1 MNRYKESMD
10 MITLA
15 PSADERI
22 RRNIQAAANQS
33 ERRRN
38 IMKTGRWKRNIFRN
52 LSAASVAAVLTLTI
66 AVTAFAAGLIRIV
79 LKTQNWGNYSEISFE
94 AADESY
100 VDLKPYL
107 PESMPEGYERT
118 FVSDTIHGSQT
129 IHYTNEDGKT
139 VIFEYGKP
147 DTMDLSLNNIESRDK
162 VKVGGHEG
170 ILYTCANSR
179 FLLWTDEEQGIGYD
193 LDTDDLSVD
202 LLIIAESVAEQESPL
217 VPTQAES
224 TERALAEL
232 GNFAISELPEG
243 YTEAG
248 VSGAPTSEGG
258 GWYGYVYKHYENRE
272 TNSMI
277 SLSYETYSLADGKEN
292 TAENVLPL
300 YVSDG
305 REVEVNGLPGLISA
319 DGTRIAWVD
328 TERSMTFHI
337 HSEAVTGE
345 ELYALANSVR

>member
-94 AADESY
+94 AVDESY

-179 FLLWTDEEQGIGYD
+179 TLLWTDEEQGIGYD
-193 LDTDDLSVD
+193 LYSDDLSVD

-328 TERSMTFHI
+328 TERSMTFCI
-337 HSEAVTGE
+337 SSETVTGE

>member
-10 MITLA
+10 KITLA

-22 RRNIQAAANQS
+22 RRNIQAAADQS
-33 ERRRN
+33 ERRN

-258 GWYGYVYKHYENRE
+258 GWYGYVIRRYENRE
-272 TNSMI
+272 TNGAI
-277 SLSYETYSLADGKEN
+277 SLNYETYRLADGKEN

>member
-193 LDTDDLSVD
+193 LGTDDLSVD

-217 VPTQAES
+217 VPTLAES
-224 TERALAEL
+224 TELALAEL
-232 GNFAISELPEG
+232 GDFAISELPEG

-248 VSGAPTSEGG
+248 VSGFPTSEGG
-258 GWYGYVYKHYENRE
+258 GWYGQVIRRYENRE
-272 TNSMI
+272 TNGAI
-277 SLSYETYSLADGKEN
+277 SLTYETYRFADGREN
-292 TAENVLPL
+292 TAENVLAL
-300 YVSDG
+300 SGFDG
-305 REVEVNGLPGLISA
+305 SEVEVNGLPGLISA

-337 HSEAVTGE
+337 YSETVTGE

>member
-258 GWYGYVYKHYENRE
+258 GWYGYVIRRYENRE
-272 TNSMI
+272 TNGAI
-277 SLSYETYSLADGKEN
+277 SLNYETYRLADGKEN
-292 TAENVLPL
+292 TAENVLAL
-300 YVSDG
+300 SGFDG
-305 REVEVNGLPGLISA
+305 SEVEVNGLPGLISA
-319 DGTRIAWVD
+319 DGTRIEWVD

>member
-10 MITLA
+10 KITLA

-22 RRNIQAAANQS
+22 RRNIQAAADQS
-33 ERRRN
+33 ERRN

-258 GWYGYVYKHYENRE
+258 GWYGYVIRRYENRE
-272 TNSMI
+272 TNGAI
-277 SLSYETYSLADGKEN
+277 SLNYETYRLADGKEN
-292 TAENVLPL
+292 TAENVLAL
-300 YVSDG
+300 SGFDG
-305 REVEVNGLPGLISA
+305 SEVEVNGLPGLISA
-319 DGTRIAWVD
+319 DGTRIEWVD

>member
-10 MITLA
+10 KITLA

-22 RRNIQAAANQS
+22 RRNIQAAADQS
-33 ERRRN
+33 ERRN

-100 VDLKPYL
+100 VDFKPYL

-118 FVSDTIHGSQT
+118 FVSDSISGSQT
-129 IHYTNEDGKT
+129 IHYTNEAGKT
-139 VIFEYGKP
+139 VIFVYGKP

-179 FLLWTDEEQGIGYD
+179 TLLWTDEEQGIGYD
-193 LDTDDLSVD
+193 LYSDDLSVD

-224 TERALAEL
+224 TELALAEL
-232 GNFAISELPEG
+232 GDFAVSELPEG

-258 GWYGYVYKHYENRE
+258 GWYGYVRRKYENAE
-272 TNSMI
+272 TNSI
-277 SLSYETYSLADGKEN
+277 VTFFYETYRLGDGEEN
-292 TAENVLPL
+292 TAENVLTRFPAGSPL
-300 YVSDG
+300 
-305 REVEVNGLPGLISA
+305 EVNGFNGSIST
-319 DGTRIAWVD
+319 DGTSVYWVD
-328 TERSMTFHI
+328 TERSVVFGI
-337 HSEAVTGE
+337 SSGDITGE
-345 ELYALANSVR
+345 ELIAMANSVR

>member
-1 MNRYKESMD
+1 M
-10 MITLA
+10 
-15 PSADERI
+15 
-22 RRNIQAAANQS
+22 
-33 ERRRN
+33 
-38 IMKTGRWKRNIFRN
+38 
-52 LSAASVAAVLTLTI
+52 SAASVAAVLTLTI

-258 GWYGYVYKHYENRE
+258 GWYGYVIRRYENRE
-272 TNSMI
+272 TNGAI
-277 SLSYETYSLADGKEN
+277 SLNYETYRLADGKEN
-292 TAENVLPL
+292 TAENVLAL
-300 YVSDG
+300 SGFDG
-305 REVEVNGLPGLISA
+305 SEVEVNGLPGLISA
-319 DGTRIAWVD
+319 DGTRIEWVD

>member
-22 RRNIQAAANQS
+22 RRNIQAAADQS
-33 ERRRN
+33 ERRN

-258 GWYGYVYKHYENRE
+258 GWYGYVIRRYENRE
-272 TNSMI
+272 TNGAI
-277 SLSYETYSLADGKEN
+277 SLNYETYRLADGKEN
-292 TAENVLPL
+292 TAENVLAL
-300 YVSDG
+300 SGFDG
-305 REVEVNGLPGLISA
+305 SEVEVNGLPGLISA
-319 DGTRIAWVD
+319 DGTRIEWVD

>member
-258 GWYGYVYKHYENRE
+258 GWYGYVIRRYENRE
-272 TNSMI
+272 TNGAI
-277 SLSYETYSLADGKEN
+277 SLNYETYRLADGKEN

-319 DGTRIAWVD
+319 DGTRIEWVD

>member
-162 VKVGGHEG
+162 VKVGGHAG

-258 GWYGYVYKHYENRE
+258 GWYGYVIRRYENRE
-272 TNSMI
+272 TNGAI
-277 SLSYETYSLADGKEN
+277 SLNYETYRLADGKEN
-292 TAENVLPL
+292 TAENVLAL
-300 YVSDG
+300 SGFDG
-305 REVEVNGLPGLISA
+305 SEVEVNGLPGLISA
-319 DGTRIAWVD
+319 DGTRIEWVD

>member
-10 MITLA
+10 KITLA

-22 RRNIQAAANQS
+22 RRNIQAAADQS
-33 ERRRN
+33 ERRN

-100 VDLKPYL
+100 VDFKPYL

-118 FVSDTIHGSQT
+118 FVSDSISGSQT
-129 IHYTNEDGKT
+129 IHYTNEAGKT
-139 VIFEYGKP
+139 VIFVYGKP

-179 FLLWTDEEQGIGYD
+179 TLLWTDEEQGIGYD
-193 LDTDDLSVD
+193 LYTDDLSVD

-217 VPTQAES
+217 VPTRAES
-224 TERALAEL
+224 TEQALSEL
-232 GNFAISELPEG
+232 GDFAVSELPEG

-258 GWYGYVYKHYENRE
+258 GWYGYVRRKYENAE
-272 TNSMI
+272 TNSI
-277 SLSYETYSLADGKEN
+277 VTFFYETYRLGDGEEN
-292 TAENVLPL
+292 TAENVLTRFDAGSPL
-300 YVSDG
+300 
-305 REVEVNGLPGLISA
+305 EVNGFNGSIST
-319 DGTRIAWVD
+319 DGTSVYWVD
-328 TERSMTFHI
+328 TERSVVFGI
-337 HSEAVTGE
+337 SSEAITGE
-345 ELYALANSVR
+345 ELIAMANSVR

>member
-10 MITLA
+10 KITLA

-22 RRNIQAAANQS
+22 RRNIQAAADQS
-33 ERRRN
+33 ERRN

-118 FVSDTIHGSQT
+118 FVSDSISGSQT
-129 IHYTNEDGKT
+129 IHYTNEAGKT

-147 DTMDLSLNNIESRDK
+147 DTMELSLNNIESRER
-162 VKVGGHEG
+162 VKIGGHEG

>member
-224 TERALAEL
+224 TERALAAL

-258 GWYGYVYKHYENRE
+258 GWYGYVIRRYENRE
-272 TNSMI
+272 TNGAI
-277 SLSYETYSLADGKEN
+277 SLNYETYRLADGKEN
-292 TAENVLPL
+292 TAENVLAL
-300 YVSDG
+300 SGFDG
-305 REVEVNGLPGLISA
+305 SEVEVNGLPGLISA
-319 DGTRIAWVD
+319 DGTRIEWVD

>member
-1 MNRYKESMD
+1 
-10 MITLA
+10 
-15 PSADERI
+15 
-22 RRNIQAAANQS
+22 
-33 ERRRN
+33 
-38 IMKTGRWKRNIFRN
+38 
-52 LSAASVAAVLTLTI
+52 
-66 AVTAFAAGLIRIV
+66 
-79 LKTQNWGNYSEISFE
+79 
-94 AADESY
+94 
-100 VDLKPYL
+100 
-107 PESMPEGYERT
+107 MPEGYERT

-258 GWYGYVYKHYENRE
+258 GWYGYVIRRYENRE
-272 TNSMI
+272 TNGAI
-277 SLSYETYSLADGKEN
+277 SLNYETYRLADGKEN
-292 TAENVLPL
+292 TAENVLAL
-300 YVSDG
+300 SGFDG
-305 REVEVNGLPGLISA
+305 SEVEVNGLPGLISA
-319 DGTRIAWVD
+319 DGTRIEWVD

>member
-1 MNRYKESMD
+1 
-10 MITLA
+10 
-15 PSADERI
+15 
-22 RRNIQAAANQS
+22 
-33 ERRRN
+33 
-38 IMKTGRWKRNIFRN
+38 MKTGRWKRNIFRN

-258 GWYGYVYKHYENRE
+258 GWYGYVIRRYENRE
-272 TNSMI
+272 TNGAI
-277 SLSYETYSLADGKEN
+277 SLNYETYRLADGKEN
-292 TAENVLPL
+292 TAENVLAL
-300 YVSDG
+300 SGFDG
-305 REVEVNGLPGLISA
+305 SEVEVNGLPGLISA
-319 DGTRIAWVD
+319 DGTRIEWVD

>member
-129 IHYTNEDGKT
+129 IHYTNEAGKT

-147 DTMDLSLNNIESRDK
+147 DTMELSLNNIESRER
-162 VKVGGHEG
+162 VKIGGHEG

-258 GWYGYVYKHYENRE
+258 GWYGYVIRRYENRE
-272 TNSMI
+272 TNGAI
-277 SLSYETYSLADGKEN
+277 SLNYETYRLADGKEN
-292 TAENVLPL
+292 TAENVLAL
-300 YVSDG
+300 SGFDG
-305 REVEVNGLPGLISA
+305 SEVEVNGLPGLISA
-319 DGTRIAWVD
+319 DGTRIEWVD

>member
-1 MNRYKESMD
+1 MSRYREELEK
-10 MITLA
+10 IGLT
-15 PSADERI
+15 SAADARI
-22 RRNIQAAANQS
+22 RRNILAAAAQQ
-33 ERRRN
+33 ERRN
-38 IMKTGRWKRNIFRN
+38 EMKNVKYKRGIFRSF
-52 LSAASVAAVLTLTI
+52 SAASVAAVLTLAI

-258 GWYGYVYKHYENRE
+258 GWYGYVIRRYENRE
-272 TNSMI
+272 TNGAI
-277 SLSYETYSLADGKEN
+277 SLNYETYRLADGKEN
-292 TAENVLPL
+292 TAENVLAL
-300 YVSDG
+300 SGFDG
-305 REVEVNGLPGLISA
+305 SEVEVNGLPGLISA
-319 DGTRIAWVD
+319 DGTRIEWVD

>member
-10 MITLA
+10 KITLA

-22 RRNIQAAANQS
+22 RRNIQAAADQS
-33 ERRRN
+33 ERRN

-118 FVSDTIHGSQT
+118 FVSDSISGSQT

-147 DTMDLSLNNIESRDK
+147 DTMELSLNNIESREK

-217 VPTQAES
+217 VPTLAES
-224 TERALAEL
+224 TELALAEL
-232 GNFAISELPEG
+232 GDFAISELPEG

-248 VSGAPTSEGG
+248 VSGSPTSEGG
-258 GWYGYVYKHYENRE
+258 GWYGHVIRRYENRE
-272 TNSMI
+272 TNGAI
-277 SLSYETYSLADGKEN
+277 SLNYETYRFADGREN
-292 TAENVLPL
+292 TAENVLAL
-300 YVSDG
+300 SGFDG
-305 REVEVNGLPGLISA
+305 SEVEVNGLPGLISA

-328 TERSMTFHI
+328 TERSMRFCI
-337 HSEAVTGE
+337 SSETVTGE

>member
-10 MITLA
+10 KITLA

-22 RRNIQAAANQS
+22 RRNIQAAADQS
-33 ERRRN
+33 ERRN
-38 IMKTGRWKRNIFRN
+38 IMKKGRWKRNIFRN

-118 FVSDTIHGSQT
+118 FVSDSISGSQT
-129 IHYTNEDGKT
+129 IHYANEDGKT

-147 DTMDLSLNNIESRDK
+147 DTMELSLNNIESRDK

-179 FLLWTDEEQGIGYD
+179 TLLWTDEEQGIGYD

-217 VPTQAES
+217 VPTRAEFTEQALS
-224 TERALAEL
+224 EL
-232 GNFAISELPEG
+232 GVFAISELPEG

-258 GWYGYVYKHYENRE
+258 GWYGHVIRRYENRE

-277 SLSYETYSLADGKEN
+277 SFSYETYRLADEKEN
-292 TAENVLPL
+292 TAENVLAL
-300 YVSDG
+300 SGFDG
-305 REVEVNGLPGLISA
+305 SEVEVNGLPGLISA
-319 DGTRIAWVD
+319 DGIRITWVD
-328 TERSMTFHI
+328 TERSMRFHI
-337 HSEAVTGE
+337 YSETVKGE

>member
-258 GWYGYVYKHYENRE
+258 GWYGYVIRRYENRE
-272 TNSMI
+272 TNGAI
-277 SLSYETYSLADGKEN
+277 SLNYETYRLADGKEN
-292 TAENVLPL
+292 TAENVLAL
-300 YVSDG
+300 SGFDG
-305 REVEVNGLPGLISA
+305 SEVEVNGLPGLISA